1 MHPLHKRHKMQISLP
16 LLHPLRNPTLARC
29 YAALMGRF
37 EKGGL
42 I

>member
-1 MHPLHKRHKMQISLP
+1 MPPLNKHHKMQISLP
-16 LLHPLRNPTLARC
+16 LLHPLWNPTLARR

-37 EKGGL
+37 EERGL